1 MAGIPAS
8 AGQKPVDLPM
18 PVESFP
24 ADDGQRVSTW
34 TATDGLVI
42 RPITPG

>member
-1 MAGIPAS
+1 MARIPAS

-24 ADDGQRVSTW
+24 ADDGQRVSPW
-34 TATDGLVI
+34 AVAEGLAM
-42 RPITPG
+42 RPITLG